1 MSPCNEVEFLGRE
14 VRYIFFSQLEAQ
26 LGPTDV
32 GIFEYDANVLY
43 SFAIELIMALF
54 MGDKALLSFKH
65 DA

>member
-43 SFAIELIMALF
+43 SFAIELIMGF
-54 MGDKALLSFKH
+54 VHGR
-65 DA
+65 